1 MQRTQSESAV
11 SQAQAQLGSARARL
25 AAAEAAA
32 KLQTA
37 QTPTDIA
44 RARTAVAVAQ
54 AALSTAESNR
64 AQVLASAN
72 LQIAT
77 AQEQLRQAQ
86 ANAHNAGLNLQRQQ
100 ALLQKGF
107 VAASLVDD
115 AQAAATVSQSQVD
128 AAQQN
133 VLLVKAKVAAD
144 LQAARDQV
152 VQAQQNLEASH
163 AALAAAQAGTN
174 SVDAKQAEVGD
185 ARAQVRQAQANLA
198 TALGNIAQI
207 VLKQLDAQAARATVG
222 VAQAQVN
229 YYQAQLQKTYIRT
242 PISGTVLQLAT
253 QQGETL
259 AAGLSAPTLIIVAD
273 LNRLEV
279 DAYVD
284 ETDIG
289 KVVRRGQEAEVTVDA
304 FPGHAYQG
312 EVSKIAAG
320 STIQQGVV
328 TYVVGIS
335 LQDPKHRLRPDMTAS
350 VTIKTGERANVLLV
364 PAEAVKQS
372 TRHATVNVLVRKNG
386 KTEIE
391 RRRVQTGG
399 SDGVNTEIRSGLQ
412 EGETVVLAGL
422 EDSQKRHAG
431 SSPFGP
437 QKKEKKK
444 ARDEEVS
451 DASAHPQAG
460 TRGRHGAEAAF

>member
-1 MQRTQSESAV
+1 
-11 SQAQAQLGSARARL
+11 
-25 AAAEAAA
+25 
-32 KLQTA
+32 
-37 QTPTDIA
+37 
-44 RARTAVAVAQ
+44 VAVAQ
-54 AALSTAESNR
+54 AALSTAESSL
-64 AQVLASAN
+64 AQTKASVN
-72 LQIAT
+72 LQVAT

-133 VLLVKAKVAAD
+133 VQLVKAKVVAD

-152 VQAQQNLEASH
+152 VQAQQNEAAAQ

-174 SVDAKQAEVGD
+174 AVDAKQADVGD
-185 ARAQVRQAQANLA
+185 ARAQVRQAEANLQ

-207 VLKQLDAQAARATVG
+207 VLKQLDVQAARATGG
-222 VAQAQVN
+222 VAQAQVD
-229 YYQAQLQKTYIRT
+229 YSQAQLQKTYIRT
-242 PISGTVLQLAT
+242 PISGTVVQLAT

-364 PAEAVKQS
+364 PAEAVKLS
-372 TRHATVNVLVRKNG
+372 ARRATVNVLVRKNG
-386 KTEIE
+386 KTVIE
-391 RRRVQTGG
+391 RRRVKTGG

-422 EDSQKRHAG
+422 EDNQKHRG

-444 ARDEEVS
+444 VKDEEVS
-451 DASAHPQAG
+451 DAAAHPPAAG
-460 TRGRHGAEAAF
+460 TRGRHGAEAAS